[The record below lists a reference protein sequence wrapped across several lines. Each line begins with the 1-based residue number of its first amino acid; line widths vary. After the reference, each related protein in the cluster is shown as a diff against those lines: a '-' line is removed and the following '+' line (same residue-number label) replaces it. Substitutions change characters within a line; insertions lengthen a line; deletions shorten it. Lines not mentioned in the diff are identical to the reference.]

1 MTLKRIITGKC
12 GTTPVFGGAVVE
24 CPKFGEY
31 YATREN
37 KPIDLMAVVAS
48 CDQRL
53 IRRAGL
59 RKFNSPKAAM
69 EYAKSN

>member
-1 MTLKRIITGKC
+1 MTLKRIIIGKC
-12 GTTPVFGGAVVE
+12 GTTPVFGGAIVE

-37 KPIDLMAVVAS
+37 TTADLMGAVAT
-48 CDQRL
+48 CDPRV

-59 RKFNSPKAAM
+59 RKFATPAQAM
-69 EYAKSN
+69 AYARG